1 MRKLIVLFLVV
12 SLLAVAAPA
21 MAQLGSQDPLGLV
34 TSGAVLPYVGFA
46 GSASFL
52 EVYAPVTGTTLH
64 MFFFDHLCVRQ
75 GDSAGIDVT
84 ENDIE
89 FLRVDNL
96 GNTPQNGLLTIGTPD
111 VSGFFLQANL
121 APVHLR
127 MLWVHTSEDFIRV
140 IDPIAI
146 STLDNDSIGGVG
158 VWSPL
163 RTAATFWAPPEGRD
177 FQTSIYFVCPNTN
190 IIGVATAAT
199 TTRAFFSTTP
209 PIPGSAPPLI
219 PAPQPAG
226 QTTELLIR
234 VYDDEENFLRD
245 IRTRCNCFTLAPL
258 ATLSNIYSQ
267 AGLAAGTFSEVTGGT
282 TEGTPAVCSATSTVT
297 LRTTGVKNSG
307 NPCNFA
313 PASPDQIL
321 PNGACPT
328 CTAQFELITPAVVVG
343 GPFSFT
349 GYRSVVTGPRDLW
362 NRLNNGCFQAI
373 GGTPDCPI
381 EPPNFGR

>member
-12 SLLAVAAPA
+12 SLLAIAAPA

-52 EVYAPVTGTTLH
+52 EAYSPVGDAVLH
-64 MFFFDHLCVRQ
+64 MFFFDHNCVRQ
-75 GDSAGIDVT
+75 GDSANIDMT

-111 VSGFFLQANL
+111 VSGFFLLPNL

-140 IDPIAI
+140 IDPIAL

-163 RTAATFWAPPEGRD
+163 RTGATFWAPPEGRE

-190 IIGVATAAT
+190 IIGQAVSA
-199 TTRAFFSTTP
+199 TRAFA
-209 PIPGSAPPLI
+209 IAAGAPPLI
-219 PAPQPAG
+219 PAPQAPG
-226 QTTELLIR
+226 QPTPLLIR

-245 IRTRCNCFTLAPL
+245 IRTDCNCFTLRPL
-258 ATLSNIYSQ
+258 ATLSNIYTDSR
-267 AGLAAGTFSEVTGGT
+267 LTAGTFSEVTGGT
-282 TEGTPAVCSATSTVT
+282 TEGTGAVCSTTETVT
-297 LRTTGVKNSG
+297 LTTPGTRNPG

-313 PASPDQIL
+313 PASPEQITAA
-321 PNGACPT
+321 GTCPT
-328 CTAQFELITPAVVVG
+328 CTAQFRLITPAVGIG

-362 NRLNNGCFQAI
+362 NRLNNGCFQAL
-373 GGTPDCPI
+373 GGLAECPI